1 MCKRGNGMGSLPQR
15 RLLACA
21 VTSASLLVGAAPSVT
36 AAEKDS
42 VTLAPMHVVHKRNDY
57 AVERIRTA
65 SKTDTP
71 LRNVPQAI
79 SVVTDEQIRDQ
90 SMQSMADVVR
100 YVPGV
105 QMAQGEGHRDAPILR
120 GNATTADFFVDGMRD
135 DVQYLRDLYNV
146 ERVEVLKGPNGMI
159 FGRGGSGGLINRV
172 SKQANWTDAGEVGLT
187 YGSWENRRLTGD
199 FNQAL
204 NDRLA
209 VRLTALYEDSN
220 SFRDHGEL
228 ERWAINPTASFALSD
243 ATLVEVGYEHFEDER
258 IVDRGLPSY
267 TKPGHSRGGPL
278 KVNESKFF
286 GGPDDSFSTA
296 EVDALNGRIT
306 HEFANGVLLTNQT
319 RYADYAK
326 FYQNVYPSAAF
337 NAATNQVR
345 LGAYNNATDRS
356 NLINQ
361 TDLTLSGHALGF
373 AHTFL
378 VGAELSRQ
386 DTENFRETGFFN
398 AAGTQKNTQ
407 VTPQDSIYRGPV
419 VFRHSATDAANESVA
434 TNAALYLQDQIELT
448 DQWELLLGVRYDNFK
463 VDVDDYKGGGHAK
476 VSSSDDLFS
485 PRAGLI
491 YKPLD
496 NLSFYTSYSIAYVPR
511 AGEQLASLSAS
522 NRALDPEEFSNREIG
537 VKWDVNE
544 RLAATAALY
553 NLERSNVA
561 TTDPSNPSR
570 SILVDGQR
578 VRGVEL
584 SLSGHLTEAWQVSG
598 GYAYQNS
605 KLQTPDFEGN
615 EIALV
620 PRDSFSLWNRYD
632 FDPQWGLGL
641 GMIYQGDVFAAADN
655 KVVLP
660 SFTRVDA
667 AVYYTVSPQL
677 SLQLNVENLLNEEY
691 YASAH
696 GNNNIMPGSPLAFGL
711 SANLSF

>member
-1 MCKRGNGMGSLPQR
+1 MQ
-15 RLLACA
+15 
-21 VTSASLLVGAAPSVT
+21 
-36 AAEKDS
+36 
-42 VTLAPMHVVHKRNDY
+42 VVQKRNAY
-57 AVERIRTA
+57 GVERVRTA
-65 SKTDTP
+65 TKTDTP

-90 SMQSMADVVR
+90 SMKGMADVVR

-146 ERVEVLKGPNGMI
+146 ERVEVLKGPSGMI

-172 SKQANWTDAGEVGLT
+172 TKQANWTDGREVGLT
-187 YGSWENRRLTGD
+187 YGSWENRRMTGD
-199 FNQAL
+199 FNQAV
-204 NDRLA
+204 NERLA
-209 VRLTALYEDSN
+209 LRLTALYEDSN

-228 ERWAINPTASFALSD
+228 ERWAITPTASFALSD
-243 ATLVEVGYEHFEDER
+243 ATLIEVGYEHFEDDR
-258 IVDRGLPSY
+258 TVDRGLPSF
-267 TKPGHSRGGPL
+267 TRPGHSRGEPL
-278 KVNESKFF
+278 KVNESRYF
-286 GGPDDSFSTA
+286 GSPDDSFSTA

-326 FYQNVYPSAAF
+326 FYQNVYPSAAYS
-337 NAATNQVR
+337 ATTNQVQ

-373 AHTFL
+373 DHTLL
-378 VGAELSRQ
+378 VGTELSRQ
-386 DTENFRETGFFN
+386 GTENFRESGFFN
-398 AAGTQKNTQ
+398 AAGTQKNTL
-407 VTPQDSIYRGPV
+407 VTPQNSTYQGPV
-419 VFRHSATDAANESVA
+419 VFRHGATDADNESVA
-434 TNAALYLQDQIELT
+434 RTSAFYLQDQIELT
-448 DQWELLLGVRYDNFK
+448 QQWELLLGVRYDNFK
-463 VDVDDYKGGGHAK
+463 VDVDDYKGGGHTK
-476 VSSSDDLFS
+476 LSSSDDLLS

-522 NRALDPEEFSNREIG
+522 NRSLDPEEFTNREIG
-537 VKWDVNE
+537 VKWDINE

-553 NLERSNVA
+553 HLERTNVA
-561 TTDPSNPSR
+561 TSDPSDPSR
-570 SILVDGQR
+570 SILVDGQL

-584 SLSGHLTEAWQVSG
+584 SLTGNLSDAWQVTG

-605 KLQTPDFEGN
+605 EMQTPGFEGN
-615 EIALV
+615 EIAQV

-632 FDPQWGLGL
+632 FDPQWGVGL
-641 GMIYQGDVFAAADN
+641 GMIYQSDVFAAADN

-667 AVYYTVSPQL
+667 AVYYKVSPDL
-677 SLQLNVENLLNEEY
+677 RLQLNVENLLNEEY

-696 GNNNIMPGSPLAFGL
+696 GNNNIMPGSPLALGL
-711 SANLSF
+711 SANVAF

>member
-1 MCKRGNGMGSLPQR
+1 MRKCGKGMGSLPQR
-15 RLLACA
+15 RLLACTVA
-21 VTSASLLVGAAPSVT
+21 SASLVLVSAQPVN
-36 AAEKDS
+36 AAETDS
-42 VTLAPMHVVHKRNDY
+42 VTLAPMQVVQKRNAY
-57 AVERIRTA
+57 GVERVRTA
-65 SKTDTP
+65 TKTDTP

-90 SMQSMADVVR
+90 SMKGMADVVR

-146 ERVEVLKGPNGMI
+146 ERVEVLKGPSGMI

-172 SKQANWTDAGEVGLT
+172 TKQANWTDGREVGLT
-187 YGSWENRRLTGD
+187 YGSWENRRMTGD
-199 FNQAL
+199 FNQAV
-204 NDRLA
+204 NERLA
-209 VRLTALYEDSN
+209 LRLTALYEDSN

-228 ERWAINPTASFALSD
+228 ERWAITPTASFALSD
-243 ATLVEVGYEHFEDER
+243 ATLIEVGYEHFEDDR
-258 IVDRGLPSY
+258 TVDRGLPSF
-267 TKPGHSRGGPL
+267 TRPGHSRGEPL
-278 KVNESKFF
+278 KVNESRYF
-286 GGPDDSFSTA
+286 GSPDDSFSTA

-326 FYQNVYPSAAF
+326 FYQNVYPSAAYS
-337 NAATNQVR
+337 ATTNQVQ

-373 AHTFL
+373 DHTLL
-378 VGAELSRQ
+378 VGTELSRQ
-386 DTENFRETGFFN
+386 GTENFRESGFFN
-398 AAGTQKNTQ
+398 AAGTQKNTL
-407 VTPQDSIYRGPV
+407 VTPQNSTYQGPV
-419 VFRHSATDAANESVA
+419 VFRHGATDADNESVA
-434 TNAALYLQDQIELT
+434 RTSAFYLQDQIELT
-448 DQWELLLGVRYDNFK
+448 QQWELLLGVRYDNFK
-463 VDVDDYKGGGHAK
+463 VDVDDYKGGGHTK
-476 VSSSDDLFS
+476 LSSSDDLLS

-522 NRALDPEEFSNREIG
+522 NRSLDPEEFTNREIG
-537 VKWDVNE
+537 VKWDINE

-553 NLERSNVA
+553 HLERTNVA
-561 TTDPSNPSR
+561 TSDPSDPSR
-570 SILVDGQR
+570 SILVDGQL

-584 SLSGHLTEAWQVSG
+584 SLTGNLSDAWQVTG

-605 KLQTPDFEGN
+605 EMQTPGFEGN
-615 EIALV
+615 EIAQV

-632 FDPQWGLGL
+632 FDPQWGVGL
-641 GMIYQGDVFAAADN
+641 GMIYQSDVFAAADN

-667 AVYYTVSPQL
+667 AVYYKVSPDL
-677 SLQLNVENLLNEEY
+677 RLQLNVENLLNEEY

-696 GNNNIMPGSPLAFGL
+696 GNNNIMPGSPLALGL
-711 SANLSF
+711 SANVAF